1 MTKKQQL
8 EYLITAYMRNEY
20 RVSTFCDEFSRIFFH
35 EPWDGAAADERE
47 IEIFEHLA
55 VQCERYSPFKQ
66 DLAVSEY
73 YVDDTYIHNEIIQ
86 AYRKLNSI
94 SDCGKDKET
103 TR

>member
-35 EPWDGAAADERE
+35 EPWNSDAADERE
-47 IEIFEHLA
+47 IEIFERLA
-55 VQCERYSPFKQ
+55 IQCERYTPFKQ

-73 YVDDTYIHNEIIQ
+73 YVDDTYINNEIIQ
-86 AYRKLNSI
+86 AHGKLKAM
-94 SDCGKDKET
+94 SDCGKDEET
-103 TR
+103 TQ